1 MTNMK
6 TKLNLKKSKY
16 KFKNVKRQYKKKKKI
31 VTKIG
36 SAIAHLTLSITCIF
50 VAILQDWVD

>member
-16 KFKNVKRQYKKKKKI
+16 KLKNVKRQYKIKKI
-31 VTKIG
+31 V
-36 SAIAHLTLSITCIF
+36 AI
-50 VAILQDWVD
+50 